1 MDSSDRPAK
10 PEITGVIGAMEQE
23 IASLRQALKV
33 QRTVKRA
40 GMEFVAGT
48 LGEESAVV
56 VQCGVGKVNAGICV
70 QVLADEFQVTR
81 VVNTGAAGAL
91 DPRLHIGDLVIS
103 TDAVQHDFDIT
114 TLGFQKGEIPYTGL
128 FSFVADEALRQ
139 KAREAAGNLKD
150 ITVIEGRI
158 CSGDAFIASHTQKD
172 AIISAFGGA
181 CCEMEGGAIAQAC
194 YLNDIPF
201 VIIRSISD
209 SADEEGGMSF
219 AEFSKLAAERGAALV
234 RAMLA

>member
-1 MDSSDRPAK
+1 MYSSDRPAK
-10 PEITGVIGAMEQE
+10 SEITGVIGAMEQE
-23 IASLRQALKV
+23 VASLRQALNV
-33 QRTVKRA
+33 QRTVNRA
-40 GMEFVAGT
+40 GMEFVAGK

-114 TLGFQKGEIPYTGL
+114 PLGFQKGEIPYTGR
-128 FSFVADEALRQ
+128 FSFAADEALRQ
-139 KAREAAGNLKD
+139 KAREAAGTLKD
-150 ITVIEGRI
+150 IAVIEGRI
-158 CSGDAFIASHTQKD
+158 CSGDAFIASHAQKD
-172 AIISAFGGA
+172 AIISAFGGV

-194 YLNDIPF
+194 YLT
-201 VIIRSISD
+201 ISP
-209 SADEEGGMSF
+209 
-219 AEFSKLAAERGAALV
+219 L
-234 RAMLA
+234 

>member
-1 MDSSDRPAK
+1 MLSSDRSEK
-10 PEITGVIGAMEQE
+10 REITGVIGAMEQE
-23 IASLRQALKV
+23 VASLRQALSIQK
-33 QRTVKRA
+33 TVKRA

-48 LGEESAVV
+48 LGEEDAVV

-70 QVLADEFQVTR
+70 QVLADEFHVTR

-91 DPRLHIGDLVIS
+91 DSRLRIGDLVIS

-128 FSFVADEALRQ
+128 FSFPADAALRR
-139 KAREAAGNLKD
+139 KAREAADALKD
-150 ITVIEGRI
+150 VSVIEGRI
-158 CSGDAFIASHTQKD
+158 CSGDAFIASHAQKE

-181 CCEMEGGAIAQAC
+181 CCEMEGAAIAQAC
-194 YLNDIPF
+194 YLNRIPY

-209 SADEEGGMSF
+209 SADEHGGMSF